1 MSPTTRVERDFAGEV
16 DVDDTRL
23 WGAQTQRALN
33 AFSISDLRLPCAFVR
48 TLGSL
53 KRAAAQTNNEL
64 GLIEDRLAQ
73 VIVQAAGEVA
83 AGELD
88 DQFRID
94 LFQTGSGTNTNM
106 NANEVIANRANQLL
120 GRSLGAKHPVH
131 PNDHVNKGQSSND
144 VTPTVIH
151 TAAQAALTHHLL
163 PALRHLHTALTDLAR
178 RTDHVV
184 KSGRTHLQDAVP
196 IRMGQEFAGHAGQI
210 ARGIRRIEA
219 SQADL
224 AEVALG
230 GTAVGTGV
238 NTHPEFSARVIGR
251 LATEFAIELRET
263 DNHFQAQNCSDA
275 AVAVSGALRTVAV
288 SLLKIT
294 DDIRWMSSGP
304 VAGLGEITVPTLG
317 MGSSIM
323 PGKTNPVVAEAVAQ
337 AAVKV
342 IGNDATIVAAGS
354 RANFEITVMSPVT
367 AYALLES
374 VNILAGAATTFTERC
389 INGIRPTI
397 TGPQVVAHNAMLAT
411 ALAPTVGYD
420 MAAEIAKSATR
431 RRITVLEAA
440 RVTSGLAEDQ
450 LQALL
455 DPAAMTGATPIC
467 NVS

>member
-1 MSPTTRVERDFAGEV
+1 MSEPARVERDFAGEV
-16 DVDDTRL
+16 EVRADHL

-33 AFSISDLRLPCAFVR
+33 AFTISDLRMPQALVR

-53 KRAAAQTNNEL
+53 KRAAAQSNNGL
-64 GLIEDRLAQ
+64 GLLDDRLTA
-73 VIVQAAGEVA
+73 VIVRAAGEIA
-83 AGELD
+83 AGEHD

-120 GRSLGAKHPVH
+120 GQSLGAKTPVH
-131 PNDHVNKGQSSND
+131 PNDHVNLGQSSND
-144 VTPTVIH
+144 VTPTIIH
-151 TAAQAALTHHLL
+151 ATAQTALTHRLL
-163 PALRHLHTALTDLAR
+163 PALRYLYATLADLAR
-178 RTDHVV
+178 RTGDVV

-219 SQADL
+219 TQAGL

-238 NTHPEFSARVIGR
+238 NTHPDFAARVVAK
-251 LATEFAIELRET
+251 LADEFDIDLRET
-263 DNHFQAQNCSDA
+263 GNHFQAQNCSDA
-275 AVAVSGALRTVAV
+275 VVFVSGALRTVAV

-294 DDIRWMSSGP
+294 EDIRWMSSGP
-304 VAGLGEITVPTLG
+304 VAGLAEITVPTLG

-323 PGKTNPVVAEAVAQ
+323 PGKTNPVIAEAVSQ

-374 VNILAGAATTFTERC
+374 VDILIGAATTFADRC
-389 INGIRPTI
+389 LAGVCPTG
-397 TGPQVVAHNAMLAT
+397 TGPRLVAHNAMLAT
-411 ALAPTVGYD
+411 ALAPRIGYEK
-420 MAAEIAKSATR
+420 AAAIAKTA
-431 RRITVLEAA
+431 AA
-440 RVTSGLAEDQ
+440 RQKSVLDTARAMSDVPQDDLVT
-450 LQALL
+450 LL
-455 DPAAMTGATPIC
+455 DATSMTGPVGVETDE
-467 NVS
+467 

>member
-1 MSPTTRVERDFAGEV
+1 MSPTTRIERDFAGEV
-16 DVDDTRL
+16 HVEDGQL
-23 WGAQTQRALN
+23 WGAQTQRALD
-33 AFSISDLRLPCAFVR
+33 AFTISDLRLPRMFVR

-64 GLIEDRLAQ
+64 GLLDDRLAP

-83 AGELD
+83 AGEFD

-151 TAAQAALTHHLL
+151 TAAQVALTHRLL
-163 PALRHLHTALTDLAR
+163 PALRHLHAALTDLAR
-178 RTDHVV
+178 RTEGVV

-210 ARGIRRIEA
+210 SRGIRRLEA
-219 SQADL
+219 TQADL

-238 NTHPEFSARVIGR
+238 NAHPEFAARVTGR
-251 LATEFAIELRET
+251 LAAEFAIELHET
-263 DNHFQAQNCSDA
+263 GNHFQAQNCSDA
-275 AVAVSGALRTVAV
+275 AVVVSGALRTVAV

-294 DDIRWMSSGP
+294 EDIRWMSSGP
-304 VAGLGEITVPTLG
+304 VAGLSEITVPTLG

-323 PGKTNPVVAEAVAQ
+323 PGKTNPIIAEAVSQ

-367 AYALLES
+367 AHALLES
-374 VNILAGAATTFTERC
+374 IDILTGAATTFADRC
-389 INGIRPTI
+389 ITGVRPTN

-411 ALAPTVGYD
+411 ALAPTIGYD
-420 MAAEIAKSATR
+420 KAAEIAKTATR
-431 RRITVLEAA
+431 QRITVLEAA
-440 RVTSGLAEDQ
+440 RAASGLAEDQ

-455 DPAAMTGATPIC
+455 DAAAMTGSAP
-467 NVS
+467 VSNLS